1 MELGQPGKE
10 EGRVGKGRGAK
21 RSTVTVV
28 HPFEPTH

>member
-1 MELGQPGKE
+1 MELEQPGKE

-21 RSTVTVV
+21 PYTVMVV